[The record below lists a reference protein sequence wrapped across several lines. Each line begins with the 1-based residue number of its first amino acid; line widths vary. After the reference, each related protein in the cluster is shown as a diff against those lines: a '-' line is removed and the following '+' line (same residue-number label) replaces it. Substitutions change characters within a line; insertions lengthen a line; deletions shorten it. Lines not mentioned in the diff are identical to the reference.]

1 MQEWI
6 INVLNQFGYFGIAA
20 LIAIE
25 NIFHP
30 IPSEV
35 ILTFSGFMTT
45 YTQMNEWMVVLA
57 STLGSLIGA
66 ILLYEVG
73 SLVSQE
79 RLAKLLQGK
88 TGKILRLKP
97 GDVYRASDWFQKKGY
112 AAVLICRFIPIIR
125 SLISIPA
132 GMARMKMTPFVVLT
146 VIGSVIWNTILI
158 WLGSFAG
165 TSWRSVLEILDSY
178 MLAILVIAAALG
190 VVIGIFAYRR
200 KRIQG

>member
-25 NIFHP
+25 NIFPP

-45 YTQMNEWMVVLA
+45 YTEMNEWMVVLS

-66 ILLYEVG
+66 VLLYEVG

-88 TGKILRLKP
+88 VGKVLRLKP
-97 GDVYRASDWFQKKGY
+97 GDVYRAGDWFQNRGY
-112 AAVLICRFIPIIR
+112 VAVLICRFVPIIR

-132 GMARMKMTPFVVLT
+132 GMAKMKMIPFVVLT
-146 VIGSVIWNTILI
+146 IIGSVIWNTVLI

-165 TSWRSVLEILDSY
+165 TSWKSVLQILDSY
-178 MLAILVIAAALG
+178 ALAMLAIGAAVC
-190 VVIGIFAYRR
+190 VVIVLFTYRKKKIR
-200 KRIQG
+200 G

>member
-25 NIFHP
+25 NIFPP

-45 YTQMNEWMVVLA
+45 YTEMNEWMVVLS

-66 ILLYEVG
+66 VLLYEVG

-88 TGKILRLKP
+88 VGKVLRLKP
-97 GDVYRASDWFQKKGY
+97 GDVYRAGDWFQSRGY
-112 AAVLICRFIPIIR
+112 VAVLICRFIPIIR

-132 GMARMKMTPFVVLT
+132 GMAKMKMIPFVVLT
-146 VIGSVIWNTILI
+146 IIGSVIWNTVLI

-165 TSWRSVLEILDSY
+165 TSWKSVLQILDSY
-178 MLAILVIAAALG
+178 ALAMLVIGAVVC
-190 VVIGIFAYRR
+190 VVIGLFTYR
-200 KRIQG
+200 KKKIKG

>member
-25 NIFHP
+25 NIFPP

-73 SLVSQE
+73 SLVSQA
-79 RLAKLLQGK
+79 RLAKLLQ
-88 TGKILRLKP
+88 
-97 GDVYRASDWFQKKGY
+97 
-112 AAVLICRFIPIIR
+112 
-125 SLISIPA
+125 
-132 GMARMKMTPFVVLT
+132 
-146 VIGSVIWNTILI
+146 IWNTILI

>member
-6 INVLNQFGYFGIAA
+6 IQVLNQFGYFGIAA

-25 NIFHP
+25 NIFPP

-45 YTQMNEWMVVLA
+45 YTMMNEWMVILA
-57 STLGSLIGA
+57 STIGSLIGA
-66 ILLYEVG
+66 VLLYEIG

-79 RLAKLLQGK
+79 HLARFLQGRA
-88 TGKILRLKP
+88 GKILRLKP
-97 GDVYRASDWFQKKGY
+97 GDVYRASDWFQTKGY

-132 GMARMKMTPFVVLT
+132 GMARMKLVPFLVLT
-146 VIGSVIWNTILI
+146 TVGSVIWNTVLI

-165 TSWRSVLEILDSY
+165 ASWKSVVGILDSY
-178 MLAILVIAAALG
+178 AMAIFTIAVVFCVML
-190 VVIGIFAYRR
+190 GIFTYRK
-200 KRIQG
+200 KRMKH

>member
-1 MQEWI
+1 MQDWI

-25 NIFHP
+25 NIFPP

-45 YTQMNEWMVVLA
+45 YTEMNEWMVILA
-57 STLGSLIGA
+57 STCGSLIGA

-79 RLAKLLQGK
+79 RLARWLQGK
-88 TGKILRLKP
+88 AGRILRLKP
-97 GDVYRASDWFQKKGY
+97 GDVYRAGDWFQKKGY
-112 AAVLICRFIPIIR
+112 TAVLICRFIPIIR

-132 GMARMKMTPFVVLT
+132 GMARMKMAPFLLLT
-146 VIGSVIWNTILI
+146 VIGSVIWNTVLI

-165 TSWRSVLEILDSY
+165 ASWKSVLGILDSY
-178 MLAILVIAAALG
+178 ALGILVIAGVMG
-190 VVIGIFAYRR
+190 VVIGILTYRR
-200 KRIQG
+200 KRMRG

>member
-25 NIFHP
+25 NIFPP

-45 YTQMNEWMVVLA
+45 YTEMNEWMVILF

-66 ILLYEVG
+66 VLLYEVG

-79 RLAKLLQGK
+79 WLAKLLQGK
-88 TGKILRLKP
+88 AGKILRLKP
-97 GDVYRASDWFQKKGY
+97 GDVYRAGDWFQDKGY
-112 AAVLICRFIPIIR
+112 VAVLICRFIPIIR

-132 GMARMKMTPFVVLT
+132 GMAKMKMVPFIVLT
-146 VIGSVIWNTILI
+146 VIGSTIWNTVLI

-165 TSWRSVLEILDSY
+165 ASWKSVLQILDSY
-178 MLAILVIAAALG
+178 ALAMAVIIGVLC
-190 VVIGIFAYRR
+190 VVIGILTYRK
-200 KRIQG
+200 KRMKG

>member
-25 NIFHP
+25 NIFPP

-45 YTQMNEWMVVLA
+45 YTEMNEWMVVLA
-57 STLGSLIGA
+57 STPGSLIGA

-79 RLAKLLQGK
+79 RLAKLAAGK
-88 TGKILRLKP
+88 SRKDSP
-97 GDVYRASDWFQKKGY
+97 SE
-112 AAVLICRFIPIIR
+112 
-125 SLISIPA
+125 A
-132 GMARMKMTPFVVLT
+132 GGCVPVV
-146 VIGSVIWNTILI
+146 G
-158 WLGSFAG
+158 
-165 TSWRSVLEILDSY
+165 
-178 MLAILVIAAALG
+178 LVSK
-190 VVIGIFAYRR
+190 
-200 KRIQG
+200 KRICGRLDLSVYPDYQEA

>member
-25 NIFHP
+25 NIFPP

-45 YTQMNEWMVVLA
+45 YTEMNEWMVVLS

-66 ILLYEVG
+66 VLLYEVG

-88 TGKILRLKP
+88 VGKVLRLKP
-97 GDVYRASDWFQKKGY
+97 GDVYRAGDWFQSRGY

-132 GMARMKMTPFVVLT
+132 GMAKMKMIPFVVLT
-146 VIGSVIWNTILI
+146 IIGSVIWNTVLI

-165 TSWRSVLEILDSY
+165 TSWKSVLQILDSY
-178 MLAILVIAAALG
+178 ALAMLVIGAVVC
-190 VVIGIFAYRR
+190 VVIGLFTYR
-200 KRIQG
+200 KKKIKG